1 MQQDK
6 IENSETRLK
15 ETLQKNGQVN
25 LIINI
30 LRSVNNFI
38 NRVAIAK
45 IRSASFKL
53 AVVNVI

>member
-1 MQQDK
+1 M
-6 IENSETRLK
+6 
-15 ETLQKNGQVN
+15 
-25 LIINI
+25 INI

-45 IRSASFKL
+45 IRCASFKL

>member
-1 MQQDK
+1 M
-6 IENSETRLK
+6 
-15 ETLQKNGQVN
+15 
-25 LIINI
+25 INI

-45 IRSASFKL
+45 IRCAPFKL